1 MQRLRAERLADLK
14 LININSKL
22 DVNSIKTT
30 KNDALPFL
38 TLEQKIRLYLYRL
51 SRSAMTTTGG
61 EKLNLQTEING
72 LNTKVLEE
80 KITQFV
86 DGQQPERRNILYIGP
101 KDYARLLAR
110 QEKELSKRH
119 LEIGND
125 NTVDTKNIVLANNIL
140 KQEEDSLFGNIT
152 KDKEQ
157 REIEKKLKENFI
169 RPDINVNDIFT
180 SKDLKI
186 IKEIIKADNSTFTL
200 TTREKILIQQQL
212 KTCYR
217 EAVAKNN
224 KMSKTAASV
233 DLELSK
239 NGFINMDKINIKILD
254 KDNQYSKDDYDI
266 MVENIK
272 TTVILCNPLKNLPLF
287 KYENWQKMNFIF
299 GSNI

>member
-186 IKEIIKADNSTFTL
+186 IKEIIIADNSTFTL
-200 TTREKILIQQQL
+200 TTR
-212 KTCYR
+212 
-217 EAVAKNN
+217 
-224 KMSKTAASV
+224 
-233 DLELSK
+233 
-239 NGFINMDKINIKILD
+239 
-254 KDNQYSKDDYDI
+254 
-266 MVENIK
+266 
-272 TTVILCNPLKNLPLF
+272 
-287 KYENWQKMNFIF
+287 
-299 GSNI
+299 